1 MSFENSIYTC
11 LVFCFFFF
19 GETVSIVSVI
29 QVMPGSPHA
38 SGGFCGQF
46 INPVRKLEKS
56 TVNTS
61 LK

>member
-11 LVFCFFFF
+11 LVFLF
-19 GETVSIVSVI
+19 GETVNIVSVI

-46 INPVRKLEKS
+46 IKPVRKLEKS

>member
-11 LVFCFFFF
+11 LVFLF

-46 INPVRKLEKS
+46 IKPVRKLEKS

>member
-1 MSFENSIYTC
+1 MFGFF
-11 LVFCFFFF
+11 VFFFF

-46 INPVRKLEKS
+46 IKPVRKLEKS